1 MTLMKKLGMLMTM
14 TMTKHSVALVS
25 SPDSPDFRTVFT
37 DAPMNPDKSD
47 DKLSSSLTQ
56 DSTDYPLTQATP
68 VYKSTPALQASSSSF
83 EMFLSN
89 KT

>member
-56 DSTDYPLTQATP
+56 DSTDYPLTQAT
-68 VYKSTPALQASSSSF
+68 ALQASSSSF